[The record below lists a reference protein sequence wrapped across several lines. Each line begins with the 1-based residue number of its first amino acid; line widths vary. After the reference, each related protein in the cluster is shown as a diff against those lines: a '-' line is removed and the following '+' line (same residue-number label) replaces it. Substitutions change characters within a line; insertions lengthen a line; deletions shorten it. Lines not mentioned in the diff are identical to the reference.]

1 MLIVRVHPEI
11 LRAQSLPDGAA
22 DEKTIWTDRY
32 CSINDLESHLA
43 RSGTR
48 ILKFFLHVSKEEQ
61 RQRFLDR
68 LEEPEKNWK
77 FSVAD
82 LAERDFWD
90 DYMAA
95 YEACLRATS
104 TREAPWF
111 AVPADDKKNAR
122 LIIADAIVD
131 ALKELKMSYPQ
142 PDLAQ
147 RKELEKIRRTLS
159 DEKS

>member
-1 MLIVRVHPEI
+1 
-11 LRAQSLPDGAA
+11 
-22 DEKTIWTDRY
+22 
-32 CSINDLESHLA
+32 
-43 RSGTR
+43 
-48 ILKFFLHVSKEEQ
+48 
-61 RQRFLDR
+61 RFLDR

-82 LAERDFWD
+82 LAERDLWD

-147 RKELEKIRRTLS
+147 RKELEKIRKTLS